1 MRAGTI
7 YQRSKALGF
16 TLLRLQYKLIE
27 RQSNKQTIVFTSEF
41 LH

>member
-16 TLLRLQYKLIE
+16 TLLRVQYMLIE
-27 RQSNKQTIVFTSEF
+27 RQTK
-41 LH
+41 